1 MGVKKAKAPGATN
14 TGGFLIQPVVY
25 GQQANM
31 EAKFSVNREVRKMLE
46 IIAREPVLQRLAW
59 ALVALGYVVAVRW
72 W

>member
-1 MGVKKAKAPGATN
+1 
-14 TGGFLIQPVVY
+14 
-25 GQQANM
+25 M